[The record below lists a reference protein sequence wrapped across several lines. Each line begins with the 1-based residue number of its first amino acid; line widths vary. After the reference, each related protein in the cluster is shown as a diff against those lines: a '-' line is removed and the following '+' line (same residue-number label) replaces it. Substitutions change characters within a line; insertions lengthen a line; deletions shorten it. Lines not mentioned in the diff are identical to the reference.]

1 MSRSS
6 SGDTRAM
13 RQFVTKQLYSFPR
26 FETFQ
31 LIIRF
36 TRICVAAFSNL
47 RKLSTF
53 RASRQEILNKR
64 RPKVEYCMD
73 KNSETTDT
81 KPAGKKDA
89 PQAFREIAEKGPTQA
104 NETCEKMNAATI
116 ERQRSYPHAKMKTA
130 QNCSHQV
137 DVTTRPQN
145 AHIYSMCGSSC
156 RTTFNN
162 EL

>member
-1 MSRSS
+1 
-6 SGDTRAM
+6 M
-13 RQFVTKQLYSFPR
+13 RQFVTKQLYSFRR

-104 NETCEKMNAATI
+104 NETYEKMNAATI
-116 ERQRSYPHAKMKTA
+116 EASEVIKNSYSTA
-130 QNCSHQV
+130 VKGMQAI
-137 DVTTRPQN
+137 TTR
-145 AHIYSMCGSSC
+145 SSNSLM
-156 RTTFNN
+156 RTLMPLST
-162 EL
+162 LSRRCPA